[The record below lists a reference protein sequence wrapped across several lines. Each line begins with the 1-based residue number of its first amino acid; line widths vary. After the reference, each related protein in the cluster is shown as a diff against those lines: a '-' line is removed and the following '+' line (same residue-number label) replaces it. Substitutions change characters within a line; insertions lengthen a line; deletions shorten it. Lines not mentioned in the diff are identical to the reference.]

1 MEAKISTER
10 VMVDGLKCRKITG
23 WSGILMEKDLPRA
36 YCRQSPYFYLRATG
50 PVGRHAI
57 IDGRPDWVRPHIENC
72 GPTVIICGFP
82 DDGSPK
88 VDVGPWHIC
97 LTPGGILTED
107 AFQAL
112 IVWMKRSG
120 SRLAKIRRAEANAWH
135 ETEVVV
141 I

>member
-1 MEAKISTER
+1 MDTKISTEK
-10 VMVDGLKCRKITG
+10 VVVDGIKCRKILG
-23 WSGILMEKDLPRA
+23 FSGILMEKDLPGA
-36 YCRQSPYFYLRATG
+36 YCCQSPYFYMRVVG

-57 IDGRPDWVRPHIENC
+57 IDSRPVWVRPRIENC
-72 GPTVIICGFP
+72 GPTAIICEFP

-88 VDVGPWHIC
+88 VDVGPWNIC

-120 SRLAKIRRAEANAWH
+120 SRLAKIRRAEADAWQGT
-135 ETEVVV
+135 EEVV